1 MKCKKTASMIL
12 ASAMLLGLLAG
23 CGGGSDSASP
33 AAESS
38 ASAPTAAPVEET
50 DQTPAAEESLT
61 EASLLP
67 QEAEASAQEEAAA
80 KTAPEPEDY
89 TLSEEG
95 ETLSLWYPAAGA
107 FQNMIDYSEQARLK
121 ETEALTGVHID
132 LVLANMENA
141 NQTLN
146 LMAASGDFPDMIQ
159 NPNMVTGGVT
169 AAVENEMLM
178 PLNDLYDEFMPH
190 YKAIRESLSA
200 YEKDSKLEDGT
211 LPMAYAFYKEG
222 YGINLGPVI
231 RQDWL
236 DDLNLDAPV
245 TYDDYHDVLT
255 AFKNDKGADAALWI
269 PYTGTVS
276 GYLVAGYQI
285 GGEMLCR
292 DGEVLYGPVTDEYK
306 EYLEMMKQ
314 WYSEGLIYSD
324 FATYTASEQYAP
336 DELISHDR
344 TGIFY
349 STAAMMTEF
358 EGKSTSG
365 MTLTAIGDAVQNVG
379 DKNHVCHNYS
389 LVLGIGTG
397 ISTTCSDPEL
407 AAQWLNFQY
416 TQKGFMLNNYG
427 EEGVS
432 YELDAEGNPHFTDLI
447 TSNPDGLPLP
457 IAIEKYACM
466 SGPFVN
472 DYTRM
477 YAGYTDAQKEASDI
491 WTATSDNEW
500 MVANVPLETEESTEY
515 NAALAEVSTYS
526 AAQVAK
532 FITGEADLDTEW
544 DEYVS
549 TCQSLGVD
557 TMIDIYTDAVARYNA
572 A

>member
-23 CGGGSDSASP
+23 CGGGSDSAAP
-33 AAESS
+33 AAGSS

-50 DQTPAAEESLT
+50 AQTPAAEESLT

-236 DDLNLDAPV
+236 DDLKLDAPV

-276 GYLVAGYQI
+276 GYLAAGFQT

-314 WYSEGLIYSD
+314 WYAEGLIYSD

-477 YAGYTDAQKEASDI
+477 YARRPATSGPLPPITSGWWPTYRWKPRRVPSTMRRWPRYPPTLRHRWPSSSPARRI
-491 WTATSDNEW
+491 WTPSGTNMFPPAS
-500 MVANVPLETEESTEY
+500 PL
-515 NAALAEVSTYS
+515 ALTP
-526 AAQVAK
+526 
-532 FITGEADLDTEW
+532 
-544 DEYVS
+544 
-549 TCQSLGVD
+549 
-557 TMIDIYTDAVARYNA
+557 
-572 A
+572 

>member
-1 MKCKKTASMIL
+1 MYKKLISLSL
-12 ASAMLLGLLAG
+12 AAVMALGLMAG
-23 CGGGSDSASP
+23 CGNT
-33 AAESS
+33 ESS
-38 ASAPTAAPVEET
+38 DT
-50 DQTPAAEESLT
+50 
-61 EASLLP
+61 
-67 QEAEASAQEEAAA
+67 ASAQSAPAETAAA
-80 KTAPEPEDY
+80 KETQAAPAETAEAQSAQESAVEIQTAEEPEDY
-89 TLSEEG
+89 TLSDSG

-146 LMAASGDFPDMIQ
+146 LMAASGDFTDMIQ
-159 NPNMVTGGVT
+159 NPNMITGGVT
-169 AAVENEMLM
+169 AAVENEMLL
-178 PLNDLYDEFMPH
+178 PLNDLYEEYMPH
-190 YKAIRESLSA
+190 YKAIRESVKA

-236 DDLNLDAPV
+236 DELGLDAPV

-255 AFKNDKGADAALWI
+255 AFKNQKNADSALWI

-276 GYLVAGYQI
+276 GYLAAGY
-285 GGEMLCR
+285 GTGSEMLCK
-292 DGEVLYGPVTDEYK
+292 DGTVYYGPITDEYR
-306 EYLEMMKQ
+306 EFLGMMKE

-324 FATYTASEQYAP
+324 FATYTASTQYAP

-349 STAAMMTEF
+349 STVAMITEF
-358 EGKSTSG
+358 EGKSSSG
-365 MTLTAIGDAVQNVG
+365 MTLSAIPDAVQKEG

-397 ISTTCSDPEL
+397 ISTTCENPEL
-407 AAQWLNFQY
+407 AAQWLDFQY

-432 YELDAEGNPHFTDLI
+432 YELDDQGNPHFTDLI
-447 TSNPDGLPLP
+447 TNNPDGLPLP

-477 YAGYTDAQKEASDI
+477 NTGYTQAQEEASDI
-491 WTATSDNEW
+491 WTGTSDNEW
-500 MVANVPLETEESTEY
+500 MVANVPLETEESAEY
-515 NAALAEVSTYS
+515 NSALNEVSTYS
-526 AAQVAK
+526 AAQIAK
-532 FITGEADLDTEW
+532 FITGEADLDKEW
-544 DEYVS
+544 DQYVS
-549 TCQSLGVD
+549 TCQELGVQS
-557 TMIDIYTDAVARYNA
+557 MIDIYTDAVARYNNA
-572 A
+572 G